1 MLSLFYQLPRAFAM
15 QKDNRFA
22 EAIKK
27 FDDANREDPRS
38 EIVDGHPQ
46 PRELLFAQRVYRW
59 VEQLAEQ
66 PSEELL
72 LAARA
77 HTLRRWMIPRDRY
90 PMTTVAYHQW
100 RNALALFHADEAE
113 TILHAVGYPAK
124 QIQSITDFITK
135 KNWPENKE
143 ACVLED
149 ADCLVFLETKLADYI
164 DAWQESKTLRILR
177 RTIRKMTPEA
187 RTRAFQ
193 LKLGERERELLRR
206 AANSAT
212 E

>member
-1 MLSLFYQLPRAFAM
+1 M
-15 QKDNRFA
+15 QSDERFS

-27 FDDANREDPRS
+27 IDAANQQDPRT
-38 EIVDGHPQ
+38 EMIDGRPQ

-59 VEQLAEQ
+59 VEQLTEH

-72 LAARA
+72 LVARA

-90 PMTTVAYHQW
+90 PKTTVAYHQW
-100 RNALALFHADEAE
+100 RNALAQFHADEAE
-113 TILHAVGYPAK
+113 TILHAIGYPAG
-124 QIQSITDFITK
+124 QIQRITEFITK
-135 KNWPENKE
+135 ANWPEDKE

-149 ADCLVFLETKLADYI
+149 ADCLVFLETKLSDYI
-164 DAWQESKTLRILR
+164 DAWEESKTLRILQ

-193 LKLGERERELLRR
+193 LKLGERERELVHR
-206 AANSAT
+206 AASTAT

>member
-1 MLSLFYQLPRAFAM
+1 M
-15 QKDNRFA
+15 QRDKRFS

-27 FDDANREDPRS
+27 IDAANLEDPRS
-38 EIVDGHPQ
+38 EMVDGHPQ

-59 VEQLAEQ
+59 VEQLTED

-90 PMTTVAYHQW
+90 PMTTVGYHQW
-100 RNALALFHADEAE
+100 RNALAQFHADEAE
-113 TILHAVGYPAK
+113 TILHALGYPAE
-124 QIQSITDFITK
+124 QIQSIRKFITK
-135 KNWPENKE
+135 ENWPENKE

-149 ADCLVFLETKLADYI
+149 ADCLVFLETKLSDYI
-164 DAWQESKTLRILR
+164 DAWEESKALRILR
-177 RTIRKMTPEA
+177 RTFRKMTPEA

-193 LKLGERERELLRR
+193 LKLGERERDLVRR

-212 E
+212 RSK

>member
-1 MLSLFYQLPRAFAM
+1 M

-38 EIVDGHPQ
+38 EIVEGHPQ

-100 RNALALFHADEAE
+100 RSALARFHADEAE

-135 KNWPENKE
+135 KNWPEDKE
-143 ACVLED
+143 ARVLED
-149 ADCLVFLETKLADYI
+149 ADCLVFLETKLQDYMET
-164 DAWQESKTLRILR
+164 WEESKAVRILQG
-177 RTIRKMTPEA
+177 TFGKMTPDGRA
-187 RTRAFQ
+187 RASQ
-193 LKLGERERELLRR
+193 LKLGDR
-206 AANSAT
+206 
-212 E
+212 